1 MKKLMTGIIV
11 AGVMIFMTGAAFANN
26 TNCNCSDK
34 CNCKTTCAS
43 DCTCGCKE
51 GKPCTCT
58 DNCNCKKACTC
69 KENCNCGCTTH
80 KFLFIKKQTCK
91 CDENCN
97 CEKKCTCSTE
107 KAKKSLFH
115 KKVKCNCAG

>member
-11 AGVMIFMTGAAFANN
+11 AGVMIFMTGAAFANS

-43 DCTCGCKE
+43 DCTCGCKD
-51 GKPCTCT
+51 GKTCTCA
-58 DNCNCKKACTC
+58 D
-69 KENCNCGCTTH
+69 
-80 KFLFIKKQTCK
+80 
-91 CDENCN
+91 NCN
-97 CEKKCTCSTE
+97 CEKECTCSTE

>member
-11 AGVMIFMTGAAFANN
+11 AGVMIFMTGAAFANS

-34 CNCKTTCAS
+34 CNCKTACAS
-43 DCTCGCKE
+43 DCT
-51 GKPCTCT
+51 
-58 DNCNCKKACTC
+58 
-69 KENCNCGCTTH
+69 CGCTTH
-80 KFLFIKKQTCK
+80 KFLFIKKHTCK

-97 CEKKCTCSTE
+97 CEKECTCSTE